1 MAKPL
6 QVYLDDRDFAR
17 LERWAKQR
25 RWTLSQAVRT
35 AVRALTRER
44 AEDPLLA
51 MSGMIDGL
59 PVDGAERFDAYLD
72 ATFVAERPA
81 PYGKGRRRGGERAL
95 RR

>member
-6 QVYLDDRDFAR
+6 QVYLDEADFKR
-17 LERWAKQR
+17 LEVWAKRR
-25 RWTLSQAVRT
+25 RWTLSQAVRA

-44 AEDPLLA
+44 AKDPLLT

-59 PVDGAERFDAYLD
+59 PADGAERFDAYLD
-72 ATFVAERPA
+72 ATYVAEPRA
-81 PYGKGRRRGGERAL
+81 PYGRRRGGKRAL

>member
-6 QVYLDDRDFAR
+6 QVYLDEAEFSR

-25 RWTLSQAVRT
+25 RWTLSQAVRA

-44 AEDPLLA
+44 EEDPLLA
-51 MSGMIDGL
+51 LSGMIDGL
-59 PVDGAERFDAYLD
+59 PADGAERFDTYLD
-72 ATFVAERPA
+72 ATYVAEPRI
-81 PYGKGRRRGGERAL
+81 PYGRRRGGKRAV

>member
-6 QVYLDDRDFAR
+6 QVYLDEADFGR
-17 LERWAKQR
+17 LERWAKQH
-25 RWTLSQAVRT
+25 RWTLSQAVRA

-44 AEDPLLA
+44 EEDTLLA

-59 PVDGAERFDAYLD
+59 PADGAEHFDTYLD
-72 ATFVAERPA
+72 TTYVAEPRV
-81 PYGKGRRRGGERAL
+81 PYRRRRSGKRAL

>member
-1 MAKPL
+1 VAKPL
-6 QVYLDDRDFAR
+6 QVYLDDQDFRR
-17 LERWAKQR
+17 LERWTRER

-44 AEDPLLA
+44 DEDPLLS

-59 PVDGAERFDAYLD
+59 PVDGAERFAAYLD
-72 ATFVAERPA
+72 ATYVAERPA
-81 PYGKGRRRGGERAL
+81 PYGKGRRRGGGRTV

>member
-1 MAKPL
+1 MPKPL
-6 QVYLDDRDFAR
+6 QVYLDETEFRR

-25 RWTLSQAVRT
+25 RWTLSQAVRA

-44 AEDPLLA
+44 DDDSLLA

-59 PVDGAERFDAYLD
+59 PADGAERFDTYLD
-72 ATFVAERPA
+72 GTYVAEPRA
-81 PYGKGRRRGGERAL
+81 PYGRRRGGKRAV